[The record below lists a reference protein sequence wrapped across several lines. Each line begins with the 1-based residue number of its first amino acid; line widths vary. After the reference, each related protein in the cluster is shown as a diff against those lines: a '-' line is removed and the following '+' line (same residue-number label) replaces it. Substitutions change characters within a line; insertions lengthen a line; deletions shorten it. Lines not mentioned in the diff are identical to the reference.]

1 MRTAALL
8 IEIIGIACLLWAAA
22 LIHPVV
28 VLVTGGLTL
37 IGAGAVL
44 ERIEDE

>member
-1 MRTAALL
+1 MKTAALFV
-8 IEIIGIACLLWAAA
+8 EIAGIACLLWAAA
-22 LIHPVV
+22 LIHPVL

-37 IGAGAVL
+37 VGAGAAL